1 MTAWTCDPVR
11 FEQICAAVVSENR
24 RDGGIGTLG
33 EKSIHAVLKYYFDE
47 NPDTHEQSVGD
58 SVADIV
64 GADGV
69 IEIQTRMFQRL
80 NRKLDA
86 LLPVCPV
93 TVVYPVVR
101 RKRLIWIEPQ
111 TGEALHVGG
120 YRQFQKDVAVFSE
133 LTRIRAH
140 LLHPHFRLVIAAME
154 AEDYR
159 LADGYGEQ
167 HRRRATKLDRIP
179 TRLLELRTFE
189 SSADYRAFLPGELP
203 DPIDSAL
210 YGAYWRIPVVQ
221 AQSALRILEQMR
233 LIRSSGKMGRRKQYA
248 RIRPEAG
255 E

>member
-101 RKRLIWIEPQ
+101 RKRLIWIDPQ
-111 TGEALHVGG
+111 TGEALHVGS
-120 YRQFQKDVAVFSE
+120 YRQFQKDVAV
-133 LTRIRAH
+133 
-140 LLHPHFRLVIAAME
+140 
-154 AEDYR
+154 
-159 LADGYGEQ
+159 
-167 HRRRATKLDRIP
+167 
-179 TRLLELRTFE
+179 LLESCDDYEIRVVKDTVTALLDSLR
-189 SSADYRAFLPGELP
+189 RGNNL
-203 DPIDSAL
+203 
-210 YGAYWRIPVVQ
+210 
-221 AQSALRILEQMR
+221 
-233 LIRSSGKMGRRKQYA
+233 KKQTYTK
-248 RIRPEAG
+248 
-255 E
+255 